1 MVFLRKNFILP
12 ITNTLFPL
20 KQNMLSHSAYCI
32 HEEKSKTNGTAN
44 LALITEVPPR
54 YLVLD

>member
-12 ITNTLFPL
+12 ISNTSFPL

-32 HEEKSKTNGTAN
+32 HEEKNKTGGTAD
-44 LALITEVPPR
+44 LALIT
-54 YLVLD
+54 